1 MLFKHLFRAGAYG
14 LIMFVEFLTLL
25 AFVGAG
31 LLLVLLFRPQ
41 WIINESNLRI
51 ASTYVLPRFGVE
63 LEFKSFEAQF
73 PATSVYERGIGLAFE
88 DIRVRTDG
96 MTFIAPSFGAAA
108 GFNLHPNK
116 LGLTMIGPIVIQEGI
131 FALKLAADDPYEEKE
146 PFKWDEELFAKI
158 RAIRWEMIVADFKEI
173 NIEKDR
179 ETLLK
184 GPLNLQLYND
194 KRLWTVNFESGQLIG
209 SPVLKSKIKVD
220 VKLPADLAETFPLD
234 VKLDGSSTIAEQG
247 PVTVDGTM
255 QILSLDD
262 VKYRLSGSFGEKGKV
277 VKAKMNGYFDKGA
290 FLSQIDATANGFV
303 AQLPELA
310 LRKCRLQGR
319 YNIKG
324 PEIIDSR
331 NRCEIFFKRVRMEEE
346 LPFAD
351 LSPETLT

>member
-116 LGLTMIGPIVIQEGI
+116 LGLTMIGPVVIQEGI
-131 FALKLAADDPYEEKE
+131 FALKLAADDPYEERTKK
-146 PFKWDEELFAKI
+146 PWH
-158 RAIRWEMIVADFKEI
+158 
-173 NIEKDR
+173 
-179 ETLLK
+179 
-184 GPLNLQLYND
+184 
-194 KRLWTVNFESGQLIG
+194 
-209 SPVLKSKIKVD
+209 
-220 VKLPADLAETFPLD
+220 
-234 VKLDGSSTIAEQG
+234 EQ
-247 PVTVDGTM
+247 
-255 QILSLDD
+255 
-262 VKYRLSGSFGEKGKV
+262 
-277 VKAKMNGYFDKGA
+277 N
-290 FLSQIDATANGFV
+290 
-303 AQLPELA
+303 
-310 LRKCRLQGR
+310 
-319 YNIKG
+319 
-324 PEIIDSR
+324 
-331 NRCEIFFKRVRMEEE
+331 
-346 LPFAD
+346 
-351 LSPETLT
+351 